1 LEGWKLQ
8 FYYVTSN
15 FCLNIPIYIGK
26 IPKKI
31 GILLNKL
38 KASKKIGM
46 FNNKMEVP
54 NLPKYYATA
63 IDVSGNVMDATYS
76 KYNTYWNPTDAKAF
90 IGSGLQIKILSLDST
105 NSIPVIKK
113 FKKIFRNRP

>member
-1 LEGWKLQ
+1 MEYSNKNWK
-8 FYYVTSN
+8 FHN
-15 FCLNIPIYIGK
+15 K
-26 IPKKI
+26 IE
-31 GILLNKL
+31 
-38 KASKKIGM
+38 AS
-46 FNNKMEVP
+46 

-113 FKKIFRNRP
+113 I